1 VKNTRTG
8 GISTNRGARQFIVSE
23 EKSWM
28 NKDVSNLLSHDDFK
42 TNKIKSLDWWNNED
56 NNTPLHNRPKTE
68 DSSHWSE
75 AWMLVGDVYAEYH
88 RLNDHQEQVIQKQKS
103 HAEVRMSN
111 EVAMEVKCLKRKL
124 GKDTQ
129 NCGTC
134 SLINCSC
141 QSDRVVAAVIAAVV
155 LRPLQSMVERKIKK
169 NTQTETF
176 IHNLE
181 IMRSSMHTKLR
192 KGLKW
197 SQYPM
202 TMSIIAIMK
211 QKICQE
217 ILMGFLLNLTRV
229 GSY

>member
-1 VKNTRTG
+1 
-8 GISTNRGARQFIVSE
+8 
-23 EKSWM
+23 
-28 NKDVSNLLSHDDFK
+28 
-42 TNKIKSLDWWNNED
+42 
-56 NNTPLHNRPKTE
+56 
-68 DSSHWSE
+68 
-75 AWMLVGDVYAEYH
+75 MLVGDVYAEYH

-124 GKDTQ
+124 GKDKQ

-141 QSDRVVAAVIAAVV
+141 QSDRVVAAVLAAVV

-192 KGLKW
+192 KGLK
-197 SQYPM
+197 
-202 TMSIIAIMK
+202 
-211 QKICQE
+211 
-217 ILMGFLLNLTRV
+217 
-229 GSY
+229 